1 MIGEYMRLEKSLR
14 AFGMHSTYEE
24 YYIVTSKKEILITE
38 KAKIR
43 SAILTDF
50 LLSIEIVIIALGIGS
65 EHSFP
70 IQIITATF
78 IVFLPTVGVYG
89 IVILLV
95 CIDDFGF
102 RIIEIAKDTKL
113 LLKYIGKVLVS
124 ALPKIIKILI
134 FRNLR

>member
-1 MIGEYMRLEKSLR
+1 MRLEKSLR

-24 YYIVTSKKEILITE
+24 YCIVTSKKEILITE
-38 KAKIR
+38 KEKIK

-78 IVFLPTVGVYG
+78 IVFLPTVSVYG

-102 RIIEIAKDTKL
+102 TLWMFSLAIYQLIK
-113 LLKYIGKVLVS
+113 
-124 ALPKIIKILI
+124 KI
-134 FRNLR
+134 F